1 MHVETRQTHTRYGD
15 VAGPRRKP
23 EKGAQRP
30 CAGAVSGAVLD
41 TLAQRCQKPTQSPAQ
56 ATQATLQ
63 KRARSKYLS
72 MPLAIRLA
80 ELRSPLEKSYRN
92 TVYCAS
98 TLKQDGGKLRGR
110 YCGNRWCLVCS
121 RVRTARAINRY
132 KPILDTWTDAQFV
145 TLTVRNV
152 PGDQLSQTLDQMV
165 KTSAVIRRAITRTDK
180 LSFEALRKLECTH
193 NYHQDSY
200 HPHYHA
206 IVNGREQALALRDRW
221 LAAWGDKAD
230 AQAQDVRPCTPGSAL
245 ELFKYATKLAS
256 NAGGGKKEYIAPAA
270 LDTIFQAMRGRRI
283 WQPVGFT
290 APATVDEEAEI
301 GTDGTT
307 EALSPAADGVE
318 WEWIQDQH
326 DWVDTRTGELL
337 TGWVPNKAAE
347 AFVTHYAPPNPT
359 TPYGNETQAATAQA
373 SGPQTR
379 AASPGSAGA
388 STQETPGGYGRRHD
402 RSGGSGNR
410 SPDARRHCPATAGG
424 RGRPGNV
431 RRDESNGLALAP
443 CQEDVHVGMG
453 SRTLNGPNLLV

>member
-1 MHVETRQTHTRYGD
+1 MHTETTPHPTCLGSVALPAARRQS
-15 VAGPRRKP
+15 VA
-23 EKGAQRP
+23 

-41 TLAQRCQKPTQSPAQ
+41 TLAQPCQKPTQSPAQ

-63 KRARSKYLS
+63 KRARSKFLTL
-72 MPLAIRLA
+72 PLAIRLA

-193 NYHQDSY
+193 NYHQDTY

-206 IVNGREQALALRDRW
+206 IVNGRAQALALRDRW
-221 LAAWGDKAD
+221 LAAWGDQAD

-256 NAGGGKKEYIAPAA
+256 NAGGGRKQYMSPEA
-270 LDTIFQAMRGRRI
+270 LDVIFQSLRGRRI

-290 APATVDEEAEI
+290 AKATVDEEAEI

-307 EALSPAADGVE
+307 EALIPAADGAE
-318 WEWIQDQH
+318 WSWEQEQH
-326 DWVDTRTGELL
+326 DWINHHTGELL
-337 TGWVPNKAAE
+337 TGWTPNASAE
-347 AFVTHYAPPNPT
+347 SFVTHYAPPHLT
-359 TPYGNETQAATAQA
+359 TTYGNQSQAVTAQT
-373 SGPQTR
+373 SGPQTG
-379 AASPGSAGA
+379 AVPAGSTGTGRTGQPARH
-388 STQETPGGYGRRHD
+388 GRRPE
-402 RSGGSGNR
+402 RIAGSGNGTV
-410 SPDARRHCPATAGG
+410 DARCYRAATRRRSNPDGLPGRNAGY
-424 RGRPGNV
+424 
-431 RRDESNGLALAP
+431 ALAVESA
-443 CQEDVHVGMG
+443 QEIL
-453 SRTLNGPNLLV
+453 RL

>member
-1 MHVETRQTHTRYGD
+1 MYTEPHQTPTCLGSCSPAKPVKRRPQA
-15 VAGPRRKP
+15 VA
-23 EKGAQRP
+23 
-30 CAGAVSGAVLD
+30 CAGAVAGAVLD
-41 TLAQRCQKPTQSPAQ
+41 TLARPCQKPTQSPAQ
-56 ATQATLQ
+56 ATRDTLQ

-92 TVYCAS
+92 SVYCAS

-121 RVRTARAINRY
+121 RVRTARAINKY

-256 NAGGGKKEYIAPAA
+256 SSGGRKQYMSPEA
-270 LDTIFQAMRGRRI
+270 LDVIFQSLRGRRI

-290 APATVDEEAEI
+290 APATVDEEAAV

-307 EALSPAADGVE
+307 EALSPAADGAE
-318 WEWIQDQH
+318 WSWEQDQH
-326 DWVDTRTGELL
+326 DWINHHTGELL
-337 TGWVPNKAAE
+337 TGWTPNKAAE
-347 AFVTHYAPPNPT
+347 SFVTHYAPPHLT
-359 TPYGNETQAATAQA
+359 TTYGNQSQAVTAQT

-379 AASPGSAGA
+379 AAPAGSTGT
-388 STQETPGGYGRRHD
+388 STQETPGRYGRRHE
-402 RSGGSGNR
+402 RSAGSGN
-410 SPDARRHCPATAGG
+410 PTADTRRHCETSRRRSNPDGLPGRNAGY
-424 RGRPGNV
+424 
-431 RRDESNGLALAP
+431 ALAVESA
-443 CQEDVHVGMG
+443 QEIL
-453 SRTLNGPNLLV
+453 RL

>member
-15 VAGPRRKP
+15 VAGPRRQP

-30 CAGAVSGAVLD
+30 CAGAVSGAGLD
-41 TLAQRCQKPTQSPAQ
+41 TLAQPCQKPTQSPAQ

-98 TLKQDGGKLRGR
+98 VLKQDGGKLRGR

-121 RVRTARAINRY
+121 RVRTARAINKYR
-132 KPILDTWTDAQFV
+132 PILDTWTDAQFV

-152 PGDQLSQTLDQMV
+152 PGDQLDQTLDAMV

-193 NYHQDSY
+193 NYHRDDY
-200 HPHYHA
+200 HPHYHL
-206 IVNGREQALALRDRW
+206 IVNGKAQALALRNRW

-230 AQAQDVRPCTPGSAL
+230 AQGQDVRPCTPGSAL

-256 NAGGGKKEYIAPAA
+256 NAGGGRKQYMSPEA
-270 LDTIFQAMRGRRI
+270 LDVIFQSLRGRRI
-283 WQPVGFT
+283 WQSIGFV
-290 APATVDEEAEI
+290 APATVDEEGEI
-301 GTDGTT
+301 GTDGNTAALT
-307 EALSPAADGVE
+307 EDADGTD
-318 WEWIQDQH
+318 WLWHQDQH

-337 TGWVPNKAAE
+337 TGWVPNTSAE
-347 AFVTHYAPPNPT
+347 AFVTHFTPPNPT
-359 TPYGNETQAATAQA
+359 TPYGNETQAVTAQT
-373 SGPQTR
+373 SSTQTGPVP
-379 AASPGSAGA
+379 PGSTGAG
-388 STQETPGGYGRRHD
+388 TQEAPGRYSRRPE
-402 RSGGSGNR
+402 RSAGSGN
-410 SPDARRHCPATAGG
+410 PTADARRHCEVTRRRSNPDGLPGRNAGY
-424 RGRPGNV
+424 
-431 RRDESNGLALAP
+431 ALAVESA
-443 CQEDVHVGMG
+443 QEIL
-453 SRTLNGPNLLV
+453 RL